1 MVQMAEYFFNL
12 IGERMTLRDYSKL
25 PADFERDAVRMLFQR
40 QMKDHFRKDE
50 IRQRIQASKAETFAE
65 LRKAITS

>member
-1 MVQMAEYFFNL
+1 MVQMAEYFFKI
-12 IGERMTLRDYSKL
+12 IGERIALRDYSKL
-25 PADFERDAVRMLFQR
+25 PADFERDAVQMLFKR
-40 QMKDHFRKDE
+40 HMKDHFRKDE